1 MTTRQASPATLDLVV
16 KTLCEV
22 MRENGHDA
30 ATVELRRDTNI
41 LHETP
46 LDSMGLAVAILKL
59 EEETAKDPFEEGFRL
74 FQTVE
79 ELALLYE
86 D

>member
-1 MTTRQASPATLDLVV
+1 MTTKQISPATLDLVV
-16 KTLCEV
+16 RTLQDV

-30 ATVELRRDTNI
+30 VELQPGTNI

-59 EEETAKDPFEEGFRL
+59 EEETTKDPFEDGFKL